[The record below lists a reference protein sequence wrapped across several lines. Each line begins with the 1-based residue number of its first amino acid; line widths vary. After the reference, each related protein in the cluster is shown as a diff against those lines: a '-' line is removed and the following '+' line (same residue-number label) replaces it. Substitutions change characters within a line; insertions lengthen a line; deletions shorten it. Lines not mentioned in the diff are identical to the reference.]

1 MLLINK
7 TLLDMSKGLRRYI
20 FLIAAL
26 KVVVLAATARFAQTI
41 SSFMGNMFEPVM
53 TSTDFRA
60 AVLAA
65 LGASAVM
72 LVGEVLVGEV
82 EYRCTAKSRL
92 LLRERIFSK
101 MLELDVGNI
110 EKIGASAAVANAVD
124 GVEQMQVYYSK
135 YLPGLLYCF
144 LAPIYLFFRLKSIS
158 MPVATLLLVVSIL
171 LMPLN
176 NRFRSVIDALKK
188 EYWVSFRS
196 LTAYYLES
204 LRSLTTI
211 KLFNQD
217 DRRYATLREKAD
229 DFRSRIMD
237 VMKVNFSA
245 FLFTET
251 VIYSTVVASAVI
263 VCRQMERGQ
272 VTLSQALMVLML
284 SYSFFSAMR
293 ALMNATHSAL
303 TGIAAA
309 QNIAETLDID
319 TTRPY
324 KPALEKKGSFEGV
337 TFDDVTFS
345 YDGRKDVLKDLDM
358 TFEKGRMTAIVG
370 RSGCGKSTVAA
381 LLMRFSDP
389 GKGSIDLEGTEY
401 VSMRPEELRRNIVMV
416 PQAVSIFSGTI
427 EDNLRIADPDAS
439 EERLMDA
446 LDRVRLK
453 EWVLAQPAGLKT
465 DVGDGGARL
474 SGGQRQKIGIA
485 RALLSDAPYIIF
497 DEATSS
503 VDVESEGEI
512 WACIGE
518 LVPKRTP
525 IVISHR
531 LSTIAR
537 ADKIY
542 VIQDGRSVES
552 GSHAELMAQNGLYSR
567 LVREQDELERHGE
580 RRLAHA

>member
-1 MLLINK
+1 LLLINK